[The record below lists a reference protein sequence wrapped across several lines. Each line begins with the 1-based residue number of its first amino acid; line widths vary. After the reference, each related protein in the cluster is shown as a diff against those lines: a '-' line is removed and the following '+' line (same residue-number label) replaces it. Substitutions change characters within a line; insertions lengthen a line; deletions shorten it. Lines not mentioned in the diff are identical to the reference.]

1 MLQFFGFYFRLFLKV
16 GGVGRSDAILS
27 LSPIPHFSLT
37 SHNPPPQ
44 PNPTPTPLEL
54 HSSHVSLYSE
64 RSVQNYLPI
73 FFT

>member
-1 MLQFFGFYFRLFLKV
+1 M
-16 GGVGRSDAILS
+16 GRSDAILS
-27 LSPIPHFSLT
+27 LSPNPHFSLT
-37 SHNPPPQ
+37 FHKPPPPP